1 MFIDHRRMPP
11 SKQAWTLR
19 EERKL
24 HIANHLHLPQA
35 CADCS
40 LHAHVFQKVI
50 MAIVPDIDLI
60 RRVPLFSDLSPTQ
73 SNAIS
78 ATLRKQRYKRG
89 EPIVQQGQISGALFI
104 ILSGKARVLSQDE
117 RGREVIIASLD
128 TGDCIGEMSLIDGE
142 AHSATVRAEAQT
154 DVLILERDAFMHC
167 LRENTSLADAIMRGL
182 VRRLRRADKQ
192 ILSLAL
198 MDVYGRVLSTLQ
210 DMAQEDADGNK
221 VLRKKV
227 SRQDVAKMV
236 GASREMVS
244 RVMKHF
250 EENGVL
256 VQQPDG
262 TFLLTGGQSLE

>member
-1 MFIDHRRMPP
+1 
-11 SKQAWTLR
+11 
-19 EERKL
+19 
-24 HIANHLHLPQA
+24 
-35 CADCS
+35 
-40 LHAHVFQKVI
+40 
-50 MAIVPDIDLI
+50 
-60 RRVPLFSDLSPTQ
+60 
-73 SNAIS
+73 
-78 ATLRKQRYKRG
+78 
-89 EPIVQQGQISGALFI
+89 
-104 ILSGKARVLSQDE
+104 
-117 RGREVIIASLD
+117 
-128 TGDCIGEMSLIDGE
+128 
-142 AHSATVRAEAQT
+142 
-154 DVLILERDAFMHC
+154 
-167 LRENTSLADAIMRGL
+167 MRGL

-262 TFLLTGGQSLE
+262 TFLLKGGQSLE